1 MAPGVDFPMLKLLS
15 VSTLAI
21 AAASPAIARET
32 VPAEEA
38 IDTVVVTA
46 SRSGEAVPVDQV
58 GASVTVI
65 DAEALEQRQT
75 RTLSDVLRDVPG
87 VAVSRQIGG
96 LTQIRIRG
104 TEGNHVLTLIDG
116 IEVSDPFQG
125 EFDFSGVLADS
136 AARVEVLRGQ
146 QSSLYGSDA
155 IGGVIHYITLSGREE
170 PGFSARIE
178 GGSFGTVSA
187 AARAAGVSGD
197 FDYALSATGYLTDGT
212 PTARGGTRNVGSEVG
227 ALSGK
232 FNWTP
237 SDSLTLT
244 GVLRYSVSDSDANG
258 TGDDPASPTFGLT
271 VDTPGMH
278 QRNFGLYGLL
288 SAAFTALDGRWTT
301 TLSGQFA
308 DSDRTMYRDGDV
320 DFGSE
325 AQRYKGSLVSSLRFG
340 TDAVTHRL
348 TGAVDV
354 EREEFR
360 NTTPGTGSPF
370 DAFTG
375 KRSTDNL
382 GLVAQYEL
390 TAGGFAAGASVR
402 HDDNNR
408 FDDATTWRVQGSYRL
423 PTGTRVRG
431 AYGTGVK
438 NPGYYELYGYSDGR
452 YIGNPNLKP
461 EKSEGWEAGIEQS
474 FAGDSVTLGA
484 TYFDST
490 LKGEIYTTYPAP
502 TFVATPANRT
512 TLSKQNGVELFASA
526 RPIPQLRLDASYTHL
541 DADENGVEEVRRPGD
556 IASFNATYISSDE
569 RLSTTLTVRH
579 NGRMTDVA
587 FTDPSFVPVRVSLKP
602 YTLVNFNIA
611 FDVVEKVQLFGRVE
625 NLFDV
630 DYEEVFSFATPGIG
644 AFAGV
649 RVKL

>member
-1 MAPGVDFPMLKLLS
+1 MLKLLS

-21 AAASPAIARET
+21 AAASPAFARET
-32 VPAEEA
+32 VIAEDASEM
-38 IDTVVVTA
+38 VVVTA
-46 SRSGEAVPVDQV
+46 SRSGEAVPIDEV

-104 TEGNHVLTLIDG
+104 TEGNHVLALIDG
-116 IEVSDPFQG
+116 IEVSDAFQG
-125 EFDFSGVLADS
+125 EFDFSGLLADS

-155 IGGVIHYITLSGREE
+155 IGGVIHYLTLSGREA

-212 PTARGGTRNVGSEVG
+212 PTARGGTRNVGSESG

-237 SDSLTLT
+237 TDSLTLT
-244 GVLRYSVSDSDANG
+244 GVLRYSVSDSDANASDG
-258 TGDDPASPTFGLT
+258 NPASPTFGYT

-278 QRNFGLYGLL
+278 QRNHGLYGLL

-308 DSDRTMYRDGDV
+308 DSERTMYRNEDDV

-340 TDAVTHRL
+340 SDAVTHRL
-348 TGAVDV
+348 TGAVDL

-360 NTTPGTGSPF
+360 NTTPGSGSPF

-375 KRSTDNL
+375 KRNTDNL

-390 TAGGFAAGASVR
+390 TAGGFAVGASVR

-438 NPGYYELYGYSDGR
+438 NPGYYELYGFSDGR

-474 FAGDSVTLGA
+474 FADDSVTLGA

-512 TLSKQNGVELFASA
+512 TLSKQHGVELFASA

-541 DADENGVEEVRRPGD
+541 NAKENGVEEVRRPGD

-587 FTDPSFVPVRVSLKP
+587 FTDPSYNPVRVSMKP

>member
-1 MAPGVDFPMLKLLS
+1 MLKFLS

-21 AAASPAIARET
+21 AAASPAFARET
-32 VPAEEA
+32 ITTEESG
-38 IDTVVVTA
+38 DTVVVTA
-46 SRSGEAVPVDQV
+46 SRSGDVVPIEDIS
-58 GASVTVI
+58 ASVTVI
-65 DAEALEQRQT
+65 DVEALDQRQT
-75 RTLSDVLRDVPG
+75 RNLSDVLRDVPG

-155 IGGVIHYITLSGREE
+155 IGGVIHYLTLSGREA
-170 PGFSARIE
+170 PGLSARIE

-212 PTARGGTRNVGSEVG
+212 PTARGGTRNVGSESG

-237 SDSLTLT
+237 SDNLTLT
-244 GVLRYSVSDSDANG
+244 GVLRYAVTDADANNSDG
-258 TGDDPASPTFGLT
+258 NPASPTFGYT
-271 VDTPGMH
+271 IDSPGAH
-278 QRNFGLYGLL
+278 YRNRGFYGLL
-288 SAAFTALDGRWTT
+288 SAQFSALDGRWTT
-301 TLSGQFA
+301 SLSGQFA
-308 DSDRTMYRDGDV
+308 DTERTMFRADDVV
-320 DFGSE
+320 DFGNVGT
-325 AQRYKGSLVSSLRFG
+325 RYKGSLVSSLRFG
-340 TDAVTHRL
+340 TDAVTHRV

-474 FAGDSVTLGA
+474 LADDRITFGA

-490 LKGEIYTTYPAP
+490 LKDEIYTTYPAP

-512 TLSKQNGVELFASA
+512 TLSKQHGVELFASA
-526 RPIPQLRLDASYTHL
+526 RPIPQLWFDASYTHL

-587 FTDPSFVPVRVSLKP
+587 FTDPSYTPVRVSLKP
-602 YTLVNFNIA
+602 YTLVNLNIA
-611 FDVVEKVQLFGRVE
+611 FDVIEKVQLFGRVE

>member
-1 MAPGVDFPMLKLLS
+1 MLKLLS

-21 AAASPAIARET
+21 AAASPAFARET
-32 VPAEEA
+32 VATEEA
-38 IDTVVVTA
+38 IETVVVTA
-46 SRSGEAVPVDQV
+46 SRSGEAVPLDQV

-75 RTLSDVLRDVPG
+75 RALSDVLRDVPG
-87 VAVSRQIGG
+87 VAVNRTIGG

-155 IGGVIHYITLSGREE
+155 IGGVIHYLTLSGREA
-170 PGFSARIE
+170 PGFTARIE

-212 PTARGGTRNVGSEVG
+212 PTARGGTRNVGSESG

-237 SDSLTLT
+237 TESLTLT

-258 TGDDPASPTFGLT
+258 TDNDPASPTFGYT
-271 VDTPGMH
+271 IDTPGMH
-278 QRNFGLYGLL
+278 QRNHGLYGLL

-301 TLSGQFA
+301 TVSGQFA

-375 KRSTDNL
+375 KRDTDNL

-438 NPGYYELYGYSDGR
+438 NPGYYELYGFSDGR

-474 FAGDSVTLGA
+474 FADETITFGA

-512 TLSKQNGVELFASA
+512 TLSKQHGVELFASA
-526 RPIPQLRLDASYTHL
+526 RPIPQLRFDASYTHL

-602 YTLVNFNIA
+602 YTLVNLNVA

>member
-1 MAPGVDFPMLKLLS
+1 MLKLLS

-21 AAASPAIARET
+21 ATASPAFARES
-32 VPAEEA
+32 VVADDSSE
-38 IDTVVVTA
+38 TVVITA
-46 SRSGEAVPVDQV
+46 SRSGEAIPADQV
-58 GASVTVI
+58 AASITVL
-65 DAEALEQRQT
+65 DAQALEQRQT

-125 EFDFSGVLADS
+125 EFDYSGVLADS

-155 IGGVIHYITLSGREE
+155 VGGVIHYITLSGREA

-187 AARAAGVSGD
+187 AARAAGAAGA
-197 FDYALSATGYLTDGT
+197 FDYALSATGFLTDGT
-212 PTARGGTRNVGSEVG
+212 PTARGGSRKVGSESG

-232 FNWTP
+232 FNWAP
-237 SDSLTLT
+237 SDSFKLT
-244 GVLRYSVSDSDANG
+244 GVLRYSESDSDANASDG
-258 TGDDPASPTFGLT
+258 NPASPTFGYT

-278 QRNFGLYGLL
+278 QRNRGFYGLL
-288 SAAFTALDGRWTT
+288 SAQFTALDGRWITA
-301 TLSGQFA
+301 LSGQFA
-308 DSDRTMYRDGDV
+308 DSARTMYRNEDDV

-340 TDAVTHRL
+340 SDALTHRL
-348 TGAVDV
+348 TGAVDL

-438 NPGYYELYGYSDGR
+438 NPGYYELYGFSDGV

-461 EKSEGWEAGIEQS
+461 EKSEGWEAGVEQTL
-474 FAGDSVTLGA
+474 AGDTVTFGA

-490 LKGEIYTTYPAP
+490 LEDEIYTTYPAP

-512 TLSKQNGVELFASA
+512 TLSKQHGVELFASA

-541 DADENGVEEVRRPGD
+541 NAEENGVEEVRRPGD
-556 IASFNATYISSDE
+556 IASFNATYTSSDE

-587 FTDPSFVPVRVSLKP
+587 FTDPSYAPVRVSLKP

-611 FDVVEKVQLFGRVE
+611 FEVVEKVQLFGRVE

-630 DYEEVFSFATPGIG
+630 EYEEVFSYATPGIG